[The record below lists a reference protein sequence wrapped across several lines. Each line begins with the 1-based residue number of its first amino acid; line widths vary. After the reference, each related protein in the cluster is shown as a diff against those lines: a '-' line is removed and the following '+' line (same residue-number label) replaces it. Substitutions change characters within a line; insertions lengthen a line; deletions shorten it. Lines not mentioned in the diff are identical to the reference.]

1 MSPADSPT
9 HAPATQT
16 RLVGHGAAQAT
27 LARAAESGRL
37 AHAWLF
43 SGPEGVG
50 KASLAY
56 RFARHLLSG
65 DMGEGAEGLNGL
77 GQDPNSRVFRL
88 IAGDAHP
95 DVLTIRRP
103 EAGEGSGRGAKRPQ
117 DLPIDQIRKIPAF
130 LSLAASEGGWRV
142 VIVDEADRLNRNSS
156 NALLKVLEEPPDRT
170 LLVLITEMPGR
181 LMPTIRSRCRRLALE
196 RLSTADMAAW
206 LESSGLEITGTDKDR
221 LIDLVNGSPG
231 RLVKLIEQDA
241 LATARVL
248 DSLLSNPGQMDWA
261 AVHKLSDSLARPDAE
276 ERYEVGVQMLLDR
289 LESAIRSVARGAADQ
304 AVGWIAGPGDA
315 GQLDRLLQVWDK
327 ARDLFATAK
336 SANLDKRTVLIQVFA
351 AVEGA
356 VKAR

>member
-1 MSPADSPT
+1 M
-9 HAPATQT
+9 
-16 RLVGHGAAQAT
+16 
-27 LARAAESGRL
+27 ARAAASGRL

-43 SGPEGVG
+43 SGPEGIG

-65 DMGEGAEGLNGL
+65 DARKGGEGLSGP
-77 GQDPNSRVFRL
+77 GQDPNSHVFRL

-95 DVLTIRRP
+95 DVLSIRRP
-103 EAGEGSGRGAKRPQ
+103 EAGEGGGRSTKRPQ
-117 DLPIDQIRKIPAF
+117 DLPIDQVRKIPAF

-142 VIVDEADRLNRNSS
+142 VIVDEADRLNRNSA

-170 LLVLITEMPGR
+170 LLVLITETPGR
-181 LMPTIRSRCRRLALE
+181 LMPTIRSRCRRLSLQ
-196 RLSTADMAAW
+196 RLNVAEMGAW
-206 LESSGLEITGTDKDR
+206 LESRAYEIESADTDK
-221 LIDLVNGSPG
+221 LIELANGSPG
-231 RLVKLIEQDA
+231 RLVKLIETEA
-241 LATARVL
+241 L
-248 DSLLSNPGQMDWA
+248 DSVRTLDSILSNPGQMDWA
-261 AVHKLSDSLARPDAE
+261 SVHKLSDTLARPDGE
-276 ERYEVGVQMLLDR
+276 ERYELGVQYLLDR
-289 LESAIRSVARGAADQ
+289 LESAIRSAARGAADQ
-304 AVGWIAGPGDA
+304 ASGWIAGPGDA